1 MSEGGDWR
9 LEVTEC
15 GRPCW
20 LSQVLCHAALA
31 APSWAWGRA
40 LPLADL
46 HLGLRLGWHGEE
58 PLPADEVIE

>member
-1 MSEGGDWR
+1 MLRATLLALSGSLSRGPS
-9 LEVTEC
+9 
-15 GRPCW
+15 RPFP
-20 LSQVLCHAALA
+20 LR
-31 APSWAWGRA
+31 AWGRA